1 MKSSKSIMLL
11 ALLSIST
18 LYANDVELTSSV
30 DDNVKVG
37 DIYTREHT
45 IVNNT
50 SSVLTDIVFNM
61 ENQEPYNI
69 SSSSLL
75 SNESLTIKDVK
86 FAKSAGNRD
95 ENYNL
100 SAISYD
106 LNNKS
111 VVFSDDFN
119 TTSDWGSYCTISNGV
134 ATTSYNENIG
144 SGVCSRSVDI
154 VEDKVYA
161 IVLKAK
167 RSGEDVPKK
176 AVVTLQY
183 KNSNNEALSKVYKK
197 EIEATNSL
205 DEMTLYIPKAPQNSA
220 KLDINIYTALNSEV
234 TIDDVEID
242 SFDVVSQSNISKSS
256 NLTYTIE
263 QNNDARTTTASLGDL
278 VWYDEDVDGIQ
289 DYSEQ
294 GIAGIR
300 VHLYKDG
307 QDTGEVNYTDSN
319 GMYLFE
325 NLEADHNYSIK
336 VDLPTNYKDFT
347 LQNKGGDESL
357 DSDTDGYGYTDSVF
371 LRAGDNYRD
380 LDCGMVCRCVAWI
393 DIEKY
398 TVDRDGNL
406 VDADRDS
413 GPTLIVGQEVTWKYV
428 ITNSSRVRVNNIK
441 VVDDIEGDINC
452 TQNYLDSND
461 TMTCTKTGIVQEGN
475 YSNMATVT
483 GRAENNQDVADED
496 PSHYYGKKP
505 SCIGDLIWLDENKNG
520 IQDNNES
527 GIEGAKVELLDENGN
542 SVEDLDG
549 NSVEPIVTTSSGE
562 YKFCNLD
569 EGKYIIKVTPPSGY
583 EISPKDEGNDDTKD
597 SDIDKATGKSDVITL
612 DEGENNM
619 DIDGGLNRVKKPSCI
634 GDLIWL
640 DENKNGIQDNNESGI
655 EGAKVELLDEN
666 GNSVED
672 LDGNSVEPIVTTSSG
687 EYKFCNLDEGKYIIK
702 VTPPSGYEIS
712 PKDEGN
718 DDTKDSDIDKTTGK
732 SDVITLD
739 EGEED
744 MSWDGGVT
752 PSANIGGEDKKNA
765 CLGNYMWLDEN
776 LNGIQDNNELGVV
789 NIKVELYDAVTNELI
804 ATTQTDSDGKY
815 LFCNLKAGKYKVKF
829 EQPNT
834 YLFTYK
840 DKGDDTTDSD
850 VDESGWSGV
859 VELSSGE
866 KDLTVDAG
874 VYCECDDYKVNPQNY
889 KKVSAS
895 VSFNGALALLLFV
908 LFSTFKLNYKR
919 D

>member
-452 TQNYLDSND
+452 TKNYLDSND

-496 PSHYYGKKP
+496 PSHYYG
-505 SCIGDLIWLDENKNG
+505 
-520 IQDNNES
+520 
-527 GIEGAKVELLDENGN
+527 
-542 SVEDLDG
+542 
-549 NSVEPIVTTSSGE
+549 
-562 YKFCNLD
+562 
-569 EGKYIIKVTPPSGY
+569 
-583 EISPKDEGNDDTKD
+583 
-597 SDIDKATGKSDVITL
+597 
-612 DEGENNM
+612 
-619 DIDGGLNRVKKPSCI
+619 KKPSCI